1 MKLNKKLLVFPYIF
15 IILISIYSFIQ
26 IYPIFMYLLYKLA
39 GYNGGIKV
47 VHEIFRIIVF
57 TLKNLLYGL
66 IISMGIIVLIK
77 HFNKLSYTST

>member
-1 MKLNKKLLVFPYIF
+1 
-15 IILISIYSFIQ
+15 
-26 IYPIFMYLLYKLA
+26 MYLLYTIA

-47 VHEIFRIIVF
+47 AHEIFRIIVF

-77 HFNKLSYTST
+77 YFNKFYIK